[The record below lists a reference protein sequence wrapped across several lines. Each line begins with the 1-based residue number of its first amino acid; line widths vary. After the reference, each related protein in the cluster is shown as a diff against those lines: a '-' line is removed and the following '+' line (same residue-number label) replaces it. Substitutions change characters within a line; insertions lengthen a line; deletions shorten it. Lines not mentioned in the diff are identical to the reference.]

1 MFVKC
6 FSTSKRGE
14 GKHAIEDSIS
24 VDLQRGRFAVSD
36 GVSRSFLPK
45 IWSNILTQAW
55 VSVDLIEDFPS
66 NEIFVQFRQER
77 DRIFKLLDEDTRMDY
92 EDLEERYQTASA
104 TFCGVEVH
112 HGKLKWV
119 IIGDSCLFLLP
130 EGEHP
135 LCISSHPMPTDND
148 GYISSF
154 FDNTPYQV
162 LANGEIHGE
171 WTRGE
176 RTFEKGVFLL
186 MSDAMSEWFIN
197 VHNNG
202 NNPLDQ
208 LLALTDDDAFEQWVD
223 EQYNL
228 GLLKS
233 DDESVIIVQLD
244 EAIQEEWVVSKTNT
258 VSTEE
263 NALLTVDS
271 PNVSE
276 EIKTVT
282 DDNSSVQLIG
292 ETSNLDLL
300 KSKDEDVT
308 FVHVDEIIQEKEIV
322 DNKNFESNKENVLFT
337 VEPPDVSG
345 GLMENNK
352 TIDENITERFV
363 KKKRKSICKKINW
376 FKFVSFFRLL
386 RNKNTKIK

>member
-1 MFVKC
+1 
-6 FSTSKRGE
+6 
-14 GKHAIEDSIS
+14 
-24 VDLQRGRFAVSD
+24 
-36 GVSRSFLPK
+36 
-45 IWSNILTQAW
+45 
-55 VSVDLIEDFPS
+55 
-66 NEIFVQFRQER
+66 
-77 DRIFKLLDEDTRMDY
+77 
-92 EDLEERYQTASA
+92 
-104 TFCGVEVH
+104 
-112 HGKLKWV
+112 
-119 IIGDSCLFLLP
+119 
-130 EGEHP
+130 
-135 LCISSHPMPTDND
+135 
-148 GYISSF
+148 
-154 FDNTPYQV
+154 
-162 LANGEIHGE
+162 
-171 WTRGE
+171 
-176 RTFEKGVFLL
+176 L

-282 DDNSSVQLIG
+282 DDNSSVQLVD

-322 DNKNFESNKENVLFT
+322 DNKNFESNKENVLFI
-337 VEPPDVSG
+337 VEPPDVSD
-345 GLMENNK
+345 GLMKNNK

>member
-171 WTRGE
+171 WTYHS
-176 RTFEKGVFLL
+176 FNC
-186 MSDAMSEWFIN
+186 I
-197 VHNNG
+197 
-202 NNPLDQ
+202 
-208 LLALTDDDAFEQWVD
+208 
-223 EQYNL
+223 
-228 GLLKS
+228 
-233 DDESVIIVQLD
+233 
-244 EAIQEEWVVSKTNT
+244 
-258 VSTEE
+258 
-263 NALLTVDS
+263 
-271 PNVSE
+271 
-276 EIKTVT
+276 
-282 DDNSSVQLIG
+282 
-292 ETSNLDLL
+292 
-300 KSKDEDVT
+300 
-308 FVHVDEIIQEKEIV
+308 
-322 DNKNFESNKENVLFT
+322 
-337 VEPPDVSG
+337 
-345 GLMENNK
+345 
-352 TIDENITERFV
+352 
-363 KKKRKSICKKINW
+363 SI
-376 FKFVSFFRLL
+376 
-386 RNKNTKIK
+386 